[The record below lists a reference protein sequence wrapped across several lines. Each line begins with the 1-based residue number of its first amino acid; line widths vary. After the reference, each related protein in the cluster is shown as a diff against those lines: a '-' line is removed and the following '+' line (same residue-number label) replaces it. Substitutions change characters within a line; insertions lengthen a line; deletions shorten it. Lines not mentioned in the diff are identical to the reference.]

1 MAAPPAERQHGGMTT
16 HIRPRLSCR
25 RTLPA
30 ALAGS
35 LLALVAACSQPIETP
50 QPETRVAEVAAKDTV
65 LIYLYLI
72 GDAGAPDPRGE
83 PVLKALGADLAS
95 RTSGERLVI
104 YLGDN
109 IYMEGMPDSSA
120 GARAIAERRLAPQ
133 VDVLK
138 PTKTKGVFVPGN
150 HDWDNSGPDGWAAV
164 RRAEK
169 FVLDRADGLAIQA
182 PADGCP
188 GPVAIDVAKSL
199 RVIMLDTEWW
209 LRQGPKPRA
218 DSKCASDTEAAIV
231 RATDS
236 LLAGAEGRR
245 VVIASHHPML
255 TGGPHAGA
263 GDHEDVGSPP
273 YRHMRERLVPV
284 FDRRKPMLVAAGHD
298 HSLQV
303 IHAPGGWPQ
312 LVSGAGI
319 YGHTSGVR
327 TVPGMKFGRSVAG
340 YARLDMI
347 AGGRSRLSVV
357 SVNPAGQA
365 TEAYAE
371 WLEPPPTA
379 PDSSARAPRSG
390 S

>member
-1 MAAPPAERQHGGMTT
+1 MTIT
-16 HIRPRLSCR
+16 SLPRLTRR
-25 RTLPA
+25 RTPPL
-30 ALAGS
+30 ALAVS
-35 LLALVAACSQPIETP
+35 LVTLLAACSKPIETP
-50 QPETRVAEVAAKDTV
+50 QPETRVAEVDAKDTV

-72 GDAGAPDPRGE
+72 GDAGAPNPAGE
-83 PVLKALGADLAS
+83 PVLKALGADLAL
-95 RTSGERLVI
+95 RKSGERLVV

-120 GARAIAERRLAPQ
+120 GARAIAERRLTPQ

-199 RVIMLDTEWW
+199 RVIALDTEWW
-209 LRQGPKPRA
+209 LRSGPKPRA

-245 VVIASHHPML
+245 VVIASHHPMM
-255 TGGPHAGA
+255 TGGPHAGS
-263 GDHEDVGSPP
+263 GDQEDVGSPP
-273 YRHMRERLVPV
+273 YRHMREKLVPI

-303 IHAPGGWPQ
+303 IHANGGWPQ

-319 YGHTSGVR
+319 YGHASGVR
-327 TVPGMKFGRSVAG
+327 TVPGMKFGRGVAG
-340 YARLDMI
+340 YARLEMVAD
-347 AGGRSRLSVV
+347 GRSRLSVIAI
-357 SVNPAGQA
+357 SRSGQPQ
-365 TEAYAE
+365 EVYAE

-379 PDSSARAPRSG
+379 PDSSARATRKDS
-390 S
+390 

>member
-1 MAAPPAERQHGGMTT
+1 MTT
-16 HIRPRLSCR
+16 HSRQRLTRRRPPL
-25 RTLPA
+25 A
-30 ALAGS
+30 ALLGMVGA
-35 LLALVAACSQPIETP
+35 LAAACSKPIETP
-50 QPETRVAEVAAKDTV
+50 QPETRVAEVSAKDTV

-72 GDAGAPDPRGE
+72 GDAGAPNPRGE
-83 PVLKALGADLAS
+83 PVLQALGADLAA
-95 RTSGERLVI
+95 RKSGERLVV

-120 GARAIAERRLAPQ
+120 GARAIAERRLSPQ

-209 LRQGPKPRA
+209 LRRGPKPRA
-218 DSKCASDTEAAIV
+218 DSKCASDTEADIV

-236 LLAGAEGRR
+236 LMAGAEGRR

-263 GDHEDVGSPP
+263 GDHEDLGSVP
-273 YRHMRERLVPV
+273 YRHMRGKLTPV

-303 IHAPGGWPQ
+303 IHATGGWPQ

-327 TVPGMKFGRSVAG
+327 TVPGMKFGRGVAG

-347 AGGRSRLSVV
+347 ADGRSRLSVLA
-357 SVNPAGQA
+357 VNAAGRA
-365 TEAYAE
+365 EEVYAE

-379 PDSSARAPRSG
+379 PDSSAPAPRTG